1 MVQETASPDIQA
13 HEDTNESRDVS
24 SASSADKR
32 IKFFVTKALEKLDN
46 RINSTIDTAMG
57 DAAPQVG
64 PAGRVFGA
72 ASDAARGVPG
82 VGPAAAVANKVVGVA
97 EKYMTKK
104 VCKRV
109 YQFFPNYRG
118 DANKWRNI
126 FVPVLTETFINLN
139 VVFCVLLDDLIDG
152 VEKAMDKLAKDIVNR
167 IFNHLET
174 VSKIVDF
181 DAELMRRAILKGKSE
196 KAMPGKH
203 YGGGEIKIRQKTRTK
218 KYKTGSLHSKCD
230 VLFLQDGLVAT
241 NSDPVNKYLY
251 RYSFNGEEL
260 PKETTSRSEYPP
272 NDPQDQFDNLTR
284 RKSEIIEH
292 IMNKTSDQT
301 LSVNFE
307 NDRAIIL
314 RTTTAQ
320 EANAQEIEQMKEEME
335 KIKEEAEKEKK
346 KSCWVRLC
354 CACCPCP

>member
-1 MVQETASPDIQA
+1 
-13 HEDTNESRDVS
+13 
-24 SASSADKR
+24 
-32 IKFFVTKALEKLDN
+32 
-46 RINSTIDTAMG
+46 MG

-82 VGPAAAVANKVVGVA
+82 VGPAAAVANKVVGEW
-97 EKYMTKK
+97 EKKMTKK
-104 VCKRV
+104 VSKRV

-126 FVPVLTETFINLN
+126 FVPVLTETFINYN
-139 VVFCVLLDDLIDG
+139 VVFCVLLQDLIDG
-152 VEKAMDKLAKDIVNR
+152 DEKAMDKLAKDIVNR
-167 IFNHLET
+167 IFNHLEIESKKMEFDAQLRRKIP
-174 VSKIVDF
+174 SKIVEF
-181 DAELMRRAILKGKSE
+181 DAQLMRAAILEGESE
-196 KAMPGKH
+196 KGVTDKRPGKH
-203 YGGGEIKIRQKTRTK
+203 FGGGEIKIRQKTRTK

-335 KIKEEAEKEKK
+335 KIKEEVEKEKK
-346 KSCWVRLC
+346 KSCWVRFCEC
-354 CACCPCP
+354 CCCCC